1 MNITL
6 DEFESMKKYIN
17 WNEYLKVYKM
27 PTMNYNMTITND
39 KDDTVIE
46 KKMVSRDL
54 DEMFTVEI
62 KSQPSPKK

>member
-1 MNITL
+1 
-6 DEFESMKKYIN
+6 MKKYIN

>member
-46 KKMVSRDL
+46 KKNG
-54 DEMFTVEI
+54 
-62 KSQPSPKK
+62 